1 MPVGMT
7 YSSLVSDIQNYC
19 ERNDEPFL
27 SMIPTFIMLAENRIA
42 SENKPFGFLR
52 TVSGAFDG
60 SVLKK
65 PVRWRKTK
73 GFSILVNGERTY
85 LYERG
90 YDYCRTYA
98 PDSTQVAVPR
108 FYADY
113 DYEHWFIAPTP
124 AANYSFE
131 IQYYERP
138 EPLSDQN
145 QTSWT
150 TRYAP
155 QCLLYASLMEAMP
168 FLKTSERIPEFQG
181 LYDRAIGAINKEDS
195 IRITD
200 DAATRSS

>member
-7 YSSLVSDIQNYC
+7 YSSLVRDIQTYC

-42 SENKPFGFLR
+42 SENKPLGFLR
-52 TVSGAFDG
+52 AVKGRFEG
-60 SVLKK
+60 PILEK
-65 PVRWRKTK
+65 PVRWRKTRS
-73 GFSILVNGERTY
+73 FSLLVNGKVEY

-98 PDSTQVAVPR
+98 PDPNQVAIPKI
-108 FYADY
+108 YSDY
-113 DYEHWFIAPTP
+113 DYEHWFIAPAP
-124 AANYSFE
+124 ISGIEFE

-138 EPLSDQN
+138 EPLSEKQ

-150 TRYAP
+150 TQYAP

-181 LYDRAIGAINKEDS
+181 LYDRAMGAIVKEDQE
-195 IRITD
+195 RLQ
-200 DAATRSS
+200 DAANTRT

>member
-19 ERNDEPFL
+19 ERSDEPFIN
-27 SMIPTFIMLAENRIA
+27 MVPTFIMLAENRLA
-42 SENKPFGFLR
+42 SENKPLGFLR
-52 TVSGAFDG
+52 VVSGAFNG
-60 SVLKK
+60 PILNK

-73 GFSILVNGERTY
+73 SFSILVNGERTY

-98 PDSTQVAVPR
+98 PNPTQLAVPR

-113 DYEHWFIAPTP
+113 DYEHWFIAPEP
-124 AANYSFE
+124 DLQYSFE

-138 EPLSDQN
+138 EPLSEQQ

-155 QCLLYASLMEAMP
+155 QCLLYAALMEAMP
-168 FLKTSERIPEFQG
+168 FLKTSERIPEFQA
-181 LYDRAIGAINKEDS
+181 LYDRAIGAIIKEDS
-195 IRITD
+195 ERLVD
-200 DAATRSS
+200 SANMRA

>member
-7 YSSLVSDIQNYC
+7 YSSLISDIQTYC
-19 ERNDEPFL
+19 ERDDEPFIN
-27 SMIPTFIMLAENRIA
+27 MVPTFIMLAENRLA
-42 SENKPFGFLR
+42 SENKPLGFLR
-52 TVSGAFDG
+52 TVSGTFNGPMLD
-60 SVLKK
+60 K

-73 GFSILVNGERTY
+73 SFSIIVGTTREY

-113 DYEHWFIAPTP
+113 DYEHWLIAPAPP
-124 AANYSFE
+124 AAYPFE

-138 EPLSDQN
+138 EPLSSEQ

-155 QCLLYASLMEAMP
+155 QCLLYAALMEAMP
-168 FLKTSERIPEFQG
+168 FLKTSERIPEFQA
-181 LYDRAIGAINKEDS
+181 LYDRAIGAVVKEDTERLIDS
-195 IRITD
+195 ANMR
-200 DAATRSS
+200 A